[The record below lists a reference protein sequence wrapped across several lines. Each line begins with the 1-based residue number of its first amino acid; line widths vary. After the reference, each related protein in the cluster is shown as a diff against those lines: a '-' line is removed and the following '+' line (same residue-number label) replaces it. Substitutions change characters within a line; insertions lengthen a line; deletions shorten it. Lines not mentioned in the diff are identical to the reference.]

1 VITFT
6 CIGLLFAA
14 VKTILNKADNNLNNF
29 CHSSLS
35 LAAGGCK

>member
-1 VITFT
+1 M
-6 CIGLLFAA
+6 
-14 VKTILNKADNNLNNF
+14 ADNNLNNF